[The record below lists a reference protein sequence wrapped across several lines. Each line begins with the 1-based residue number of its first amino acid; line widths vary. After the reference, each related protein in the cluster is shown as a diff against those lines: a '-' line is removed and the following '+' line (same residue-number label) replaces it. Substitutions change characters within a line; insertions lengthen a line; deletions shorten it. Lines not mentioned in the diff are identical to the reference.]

1 MRRINDTHV
10 CNYILINCVIT
21 SLCVGLVRFFFFFCS
36 QHNSS
41 LPGTCCHG
49 NEGLVVM
56 VTTNQGL
63 VTMVIG
69 KLRLFA
75 MVIRDFFDMVT
86 VTGIIDVA
94 PSEQ

>member
-1 MRRINDTHV
+1 
-10 CNYILINCVIT
+10 
-21 SLCVGLVRFFFFFCS
+21 
-36 QHNSS
+36 
-41 LPGTCCHG
+41 
-49 NEGLVVM
+49 M

-86 VTGIIDVA
+86 VPGIIDVA